1 MTHSLQDRYKT
12 TITNTPGTTG
22 GFILGAPV
30 SNFLSWSSGDDGNTF
45 DIVVD
50 NGTNFEVCA
59 NCVYTQSSHSL
70 SRGNFIKSNTGSPI
84 NWDGSPTVS
93 NVYIAERMA
102 AFNITSPA
110 PGDSLY
116 WNGSFWINETLEPL
130 PPAILLEGLAD
141 VSIIPGTQ
149 VAGQV
154 LEWDGAAW
162 TNYTLP
168 TYSLE
173 TLTDVVITTPSIG
186 DTIKW
191 TGTDW
196 VNITLSSSNLS
207 DFGLAS
213 PSAGQVL
220 QYNGTKW
227 QNLNLSVPW
236 TAVTGAP
243 SLFTPVITSPTSGQD
258 LTYNGTNWVNTNK
271 TIAFS
276 AVTSKP
282 TTLSGYGITDG
293 VSTTTIASYAPL
305 ASPALTG
312 SPTSVTA
319 TAGSNNTGIATNAF
333 VYTAISG
340 LPLSSTNV
348 SIASPT
354 TNQVLQ
360 YNGTN
365 WVNANVSTSSTTLAA
380 LTDCAITSPS
390 SGDLLRW
397 NGSKW
402 ANYTNNYITGSSPT
416 ISSATLTGT
425 TSVGSMTM
433 STGVFNATAGTITI
447 TTPSQI
453 DNSGN
458 VASTAFVHTA
468 ISNAGILNTTITS
481 PTSGQDLTYNGTNW
495 VNTNKTIAFSAV
507 TSKPTTLSGYG
518 ITDGVSTTTIA
529 SYAPLASPA
538 LTGSPTSVTATA
550 GSNNTGIATN
560 AFVYTAISGLP
571 LSSTNVSIASPTTN
585 QVLQYNGTNWV
596 NSTST
601 LTDTRLAAPTPSTA
615 PTAGSTGMAIG
626 SGASS
631 AGSTSIAF
639 GISAA
644 AGSTSAIA
652 IGNNTGTTLTTSPYS
667 IAIGNLSGGTDGSVT
682 LGYQCLANGGVGDAK
697 HSVAIG
703 YKAKAVL
710 HGQVSL
716 GEDALPGSN
725 TSITRYSIIKLSNQT
740 TNATQTNLFLDGTAG
755 TQRLLASSG
764 SMIMAFYIM
773 VVARSTSG
781 AGQAAWK
788 IEGAY
793 STYGGGAALF
803 GTPTV
808 TALGTP
814 PSGWAVAVTADTV
827 NTGLNVLVTGAASTN
842 INWFATCEL
851 TELQ

>member
-1 MTHSLQDRYKT
+1 MTYSLQDRYKT

-276 AVTSKP
+276 
-282 TTLSGYGITDG
+282 
-293 VSTTTIASYAPL
+293 
-305 ASPALTG
+305 
-312 SPTSVTA
+312 SVT
-319 TAGSNNTGIATNAF
+319 
-333 VYTAISG
+333 
-340 LPLSSTNV
+340 
-348 SIASPT
+348 
-354 TNQVLQ
+354 
-360 YNGTN
+360 GT
-365 WVNANVSTSSTTLAA
+365 
-380 LTDCAITSPS
+380 
-390 SGDLLRW
+390 
-397 NGSKW
+397 
-402 ANYTNNYITGSSPT
+402 
-416 ISSATLTGT
+416 
-425 TSVGSMTM
+425 
-433 STGVFNATAGTITI
+433 
-447 TTPSQI
+447 
-453 DNSGN
+453 
-458 VASTAFVHTA
+458 
-468 ISNAGILNTTITS
+468 
-481 PTSGQDLTYNGTNW
+481 
-495 VNTNKTIAFSAV
+495 
-507 TSKPTTLSGYG
+507 PTTLSGYG